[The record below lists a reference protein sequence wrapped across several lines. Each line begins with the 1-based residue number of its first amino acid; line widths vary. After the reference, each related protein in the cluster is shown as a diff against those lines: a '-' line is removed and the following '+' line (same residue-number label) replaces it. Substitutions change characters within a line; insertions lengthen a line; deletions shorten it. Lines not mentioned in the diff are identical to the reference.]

1 MFPFYSF
8 LSSNQSL
15 RVEAARYLLEEA
27 FLDLEFHF
35 QDIVTVNWMA
45 GSMAV
50 DTICITLDDYYNDYR
65 HLRPDNFELVVNEG
79 MNTVAKK
86 YITAMLQ
93 KKMTFK
99 NSDDRKAGAIKMRN
113 EGNKLKSFFERI
125 ASDTAS
131 INFSLDAICAL
142 AEVLNNDDTDMLSL
156 DIAALVKDYP
166 DVSQEHLIQLL
177 GLRGDVSKSDAREIA
192 ADALKN
198 TKNTKTIFSMVT
210 GITVSFF

>member
-1 MFPFYSF
+1 
-8 LSSNQSL
+8 L

-27 FLDLEFHF
+27 FLDLELHF
-35 QDIVTVNWMA
+35 QDIVTVNWM
-45 GSMAV
+45 GSSLAV

-99 NSDDRKAGAIKMRN
+99 NGDDRKSGAIKIKN

-125 ASDTAS
+125 ASDVAS
-131 INFSLDAICAL
+131 INFSLDAICSL
-142 AEVLNNDDTDMLSL
+142 AEVLKNDDTDMLSL

-177 GLRGDVSKSDAREIA
+177 GLRGDVSKSDSREIA

-198 TKNTKTIFSMVT
+198 PKNTKTIFSMVT
-210 GITVSFF
+210 GITVGFF

>member
-1 MFPFYSF
+1 M
-8 LSSNQSL
+8 QGSL
-15 RVEAARYLLEEA
+15 
-27 FLDLEFHF
+27 
-35 QDIVTVNWMA
+35 
-45 GSMAV
+45 AV

-99 NSDDRKAGAIKMRN
+99 NSDDRKSGAIKIKN

-125 ASDTAS
+125 ESDVAS
-131 INFSLDAICAL
+131 INFSLDAIISL
-142 AEVLNNDDTDMLSL
+142 AEVLKNDDTDMLSL

-177 GLRGDVSKSDAREIA
+177 GLRGDVSKSDSREIA

-210 GITVSFF
+210 GITVGFF

>member
-1 MFPFYSF
+1 
-8 LSSNQSL
+8 L
-15 RVEAARYLLEEA
+15 RSEAARYLLEEA
-27 FLDLEFHF
+27 FLDLEPHF
-35 QDIVTVNWMA
+35 QDIVTVKWV
-45 GSMAV
+45 STSLAV
-50 DTICITLDDYYNDYR
+50 DTICITLDDYFNDYR
-65 HLRPDNFELVVNEG
+65 HLRPDNFELVISEG

-99 NSDDRKAGAIKMRN
+99 NAEDRKIAAIKIKK

-125 ASDTAS
+125 APEIANS
-131 INFSLDAICAL
+131 NFSLDAINSL
-142 AEVLNNDDTDMLSL
+142 AEVLKNDDTDMLSL

-177 GLRGDVSKSDAREIA
+177 GLRGDVSKSDAREVA

-198 TKNTKTIFSMVT
+198 TKNGKTIFSLVT